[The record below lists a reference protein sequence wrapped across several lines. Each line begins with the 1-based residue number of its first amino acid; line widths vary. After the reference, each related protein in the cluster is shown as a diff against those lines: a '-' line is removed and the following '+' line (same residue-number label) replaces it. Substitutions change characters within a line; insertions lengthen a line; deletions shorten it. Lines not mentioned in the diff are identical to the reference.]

1 VRVSNM
7 SAFPGEPAHLSEWLY
22 RRQGAFV
29 AADQFVT
36 RETYGEYIGSLLEAE
51 AGREGARRLLL
62 LRDEAQALERTL
74 LGVDL
79 ELASGSRLSA
89 RAAVLAI
96 GPLPAR
102 PMFPV
107 LAELPPALYAPDPW
121 DPAAVAD
128 VDPHGLVVLVG
139 AGLTMVDVALA
150 LYDQGHRGPILALS
164 RRGLAPLTHA
174 PVAPARGAA
183 PVPELVGVAAL
194 LRRVRGRAQEVGWR
208 QAVDELRPFTQALWR
223 GATLEQKR
231 RFLRHLRPWW
241 DSHRHRMAPGVARR
255 IEDMRAARQLSVCAG
270 RIVAAEARE
279 GRALLTWRPRG
290 ERLTRS
296 LEAVRIV
303 DCTGFNAFDLDRGHA
318 RSRARRRRGVSSDR
332 PRRRRRQG
340 PAGGR
345 AADPRRVLGDHRR
358 SGHPKPGRVDGGRP
372 RRGARAPG
380 CAQPGSASR
389 GTSGLGRRS
398 HNAAAQ
404 ITLT

>member
-7 SAFPGEPAHLSEWLY
+7 SAFPGEPAHLSEWLH

-29 AADQFVT
+29 AADQFIT

-62 LRDEAQALERTL
+62 LRDEARALERTL

-79 ELASGSRLSA
+79 ELASGARLSA
-89 RAAVLAI
+89 KAAVLAI

-121 DPAAVAD
+121 APVALAD
-128 VDPHGLVVLVG
+128 VDPRGLVVLVG
-139 AGLTMVDVALA
+139 AGLTMVDMALA
-150 LYDQGHRGPILALS
+150 LSDQGHRGPILALS

-174 PVAPARGAA
+174 PVAPARKPA

-194 LRRVRGRAQEVGWR
+194 VHSVRGRAQEAGWR

-255 IEDMRAARQLSVCAG
+255 IEDMRAEGQLSVRAG

-296 LEAVRIV
+296 FEAVRVV
-303 DCTGFNAFDLDRGHA
+303 DCTGFNAFDLDRIPLLRSLVDSRLAQADALGLGLDVDAACRLIGRGGGADKALRAVGPLTRGAFWEIIAVPDIRNQVASMAADLAAALGPPGVLSPEA
-318 RSRARRRRGVSSDR
+318 R
-332 PRRRRRQG
+332 
-340 PAGGR
+340 PAGLP
-345 AADPRRVLGDHRR
+345 A
-358 SGHPKPGRVDGGRP
+358 
-372 RRGARAPG
+372 
-380 CAQPGSASR
+380 
-389 GTSGLGRRS
+389 
-398 HNAAAQ
+398 
-404 ITLT
+404 